1 MIQTRERVNDMT
13 RKKNR
18 SKPKVEAE
26 DIAETDFSKGVRG
39 KHFKQYWA
47 SLGMVQLDPD
57 VKQHFPDS
65 DAANKGL
72 RELLKIRGVR

>member
-1 MIQTRERVNDMT
+1 MKKSRTRRPRSVKADDI
-13 RKKNR
+13 RK
-18 SKPKVEAE
+18 
-26 DIAETDFSKGVRG
+26 TDFSKGVRG

-72 RELLKIRGVR
+72 RELLKIRGIR

>member
-1 MIQTRERVNDMT
+1 MKKVNAK
-13 RKKNR
+13 RR
-18 SKPKVEAE
+18 PQVEAE
-26 DIAETDFSKGVRG
+26 DIPETDFSKGVRG

-65 DAANKGL
+65 EAANEGL
-72 RELLKIRGVR
+72 RELLKIRGTR

>member
-1 MIQTRERVNDMT
+1 
-13 RKKNR
+13 
-18 SKPKVEAE
+18 
-26 DIAETDFSKGVRG
+26 
-39 KHFKQYWA
+39 
-47 SLGMVQLDPD
+47 MVQLDPD